1 MVPVE
6 GVVVVVVEVAPVA
19 PVVVVLVL
27 VVVVWATVVVVP
39 EGSPTA
45 GTVVL
50 DVGSPPGAPPTLVA
64 GVVEVALRLGIR
76 RRCPVP
82 LSTSLP

>member
-50 DVGSPPGAPPTLVA
+50 DVGSPPGAPQHWSL
-64 GVVEVALRLGIR
+64 GWLRWALRLGIR